1 MQRSEQINELA
12 AALAKAQGAMKAAEL
27 DRANPF
33 FKSKYATLASI
44 WTAARIPL
52 SMNGLSVAQVP
63 DWTPEGLQLTTMLM
77 HSSGQYISNTYPI
90 NPIKD
95 DPQGIGSA
103 LSYARRY
110 TLAAMI
116 GATSDEDD
124 DGNEASQPARQ
135 NGPQRQQTPVTQ
147 QPPAQRQTRPESQTD
162 DDAPK
167 LAAIRTPKFGAYAT
181 TLADKWPKY
190 RNQQGS
196 FDAAHIQASI
206 ASNLKVYDITD
217 ANIDAIFAKLHQRAI
232 DQANIE
238 HAPA

>member
-44 WTAARIPL
+44 WTAARGPL
-52 SMNGLSVAQVP
+52 SANGLSVAQVP

-77 HSSGQYISNTYPI
+77 HASGQYISNTYPI
-90 NPIKD
+90 NPVKD

-124 DGNEASQPARQ
+124 DGNEASHLVRQ
-135 NGPQRQQTPVTQ
+135 NGAQHQPSQAAQ
-147 QPPAQRQTRPESQTD
+147 QPPAQRQAQPEPSKG
-162 DDAPK
+162 DAPK
-167 LAAIRTPKFGAYAT
+167 LAVIRTPKFTAYAT

-190 RNQQGS
+190 RNQQGG

-206 ASNLKVYDITD
+206 AANLKVYDITD
-217 ANIDAIFAKLHQRAI
+217 ANIDALFAKLHQRAI
-232 DQANIE
+232 DQASIE
-238 HAPA
+238 NAPA